1 MEKVTSQPQ
10 SLQSTAMKLEY
21 DIEDRPPLRRL
32 LLLGIQWFAIGVPS
46 LIVIG
51 KIVAGL
57 HYTNPLDM
65 VVYLQKLTFITGGAL
80 LTQILFGH
88 RLPLILGPSTVLTIG
103 VIAGKDFGEHVI
115 YSAILLGGI
124 LLFLCSITGLF
135 GKLQKLFTPRI
146 VAVVL
151 LLIAFT
157 LLPSVLNLIN
167 GHGTEIPA
175 SHNIAFGLA
184 FAFSLFLFQRF
195 LKGIWQL
202 TLLLWGVLGGSL
214 IYLLLFSHMLQVGPT
229 VHYDA
234 FSLFFRDITIPLAFN
249 PGIVISFIFSFIA
262 LSINDL
268 GSIYS
273 MKGIVEVKDMEKR
286 VNHGITVTGLANV
299 LSGFLGVIGPVN
311 YSMSPGV
318 ILFTRCA
325 SRFTLLPSA
334 ALFIIFSFSPFII
347 GLLGSVPSVIIGGVL
362 IFVLCSQVSAGLIV
376 AFGGKKDFSYDD
388 GLIIAMPLLF
398 GCLVAFMPPVIL
410 NTFPLVV
417 RPVVGNGFVVGVLT
431 ALILEHIIFKGK
443 A

>member
-1 MEKVTSQPQ
+1 MEKVTSKPQ
-10 SLQSTAMKLEY
+10 SLQSTAIKLEY

-65 VVYLQKLTFITGGAL
+65 VVYLQKLTFITGTAL

-167 GHGTEIPA
+167 GHGTGIPA

-202 TLLLWGVLGGSL
+202 TILLWGMLGGSL
-214 IYLLLFSHMLQVGPT
+214 IYSSFLLPYASGWTGGALQCLFSLLQGYHHT
-229 VHYDA
+229 SGIQSWNCHI
-234 FSLFFRDITIPLAFN
+234 FHTLFR
-249 PGIVISFIFSFIA
+249 
-262 LSINDL
+262 
-268 GSIYS
+268 
-273 MKGIVEVKDMEKR
+273 
-286 VNHGITVTGLANV
+286 
-299 LSGFLGVIGPVN
+299 
-311 YSMSPGV
+311 
-318 ILFTRCA
+318 
-325 SRFTLLPSA
+325 
-334 ALFIIFSFSPFII
+334 SPFHQRSRLH
-347 GLLGSVPSVIIGGVL
+347 LLHEGYSGGRRHGETGKSWNHHNGS
-362 IFVLCSQVSAGLIV
+362 
-376 AFGGKKDFSYDD
+376 
-388 GLIIAMPLLF
+388 
-398 GCLVAFMPPVIL
+398 
-410 NTFPLVV
+410 
-417 RPVVGNGFVVGVLT
+417 R
-431 ALILEHIIFKGK
+431 
-443 A
+443 